1 MAKKSVSRSKSE
13 PTTAAPAGAAPAARP
28 RARAKKTA
36 SDTPAAS
43 VAVGGDTADPTHM
56 LAAASDNASVSMAS
70 EPSEDDIRLR
80 AYQRYLE
87 RGGGHGM
94 DFDDWVQARQEL
106 IAKK

>member
-13 PTTAAPAGAAPAARP
+13 PTAAPAGAAPAARP

-43 VAVGGDTADPTHM
+43 IAVAGDTADPTHM
-56 LAAASDNASVSMAS
+56 LPAASDNASVSMAS